1 MAMAARVVSILVVEV
16 SMRDAAATRVV
27 EALVLVAAPMGRVVG
42 SIRGDVEAAMALVV
56 AKAIEAAEESKV
68 MYLIPAL
75 VGIMFKERL
84 AAQPV

>member
-56 AKAIEAAEESKV
+56 AKAMEAAEESKV
-68 MYLIPAL
+68 MHLIMVL